1 MSETLKEG
9 AVPGTSFHCS
19 GNGWITQELFL
30 EWFRFFIA
38 NIPPTRPVLLIQDG
52 HASHT
57 TIEVIELASSSNIH
71 ILCLPAHTT
80 HILQSLDVAVFK
92 SFKSHYWKECRRYLA
107 AHPRRIITSEVIA
120 ALLGKSWPLSVTP
133 INIMAGFKKSGSYP
147 LNPGVVHDRQ
157 LMPSKTFHSEPEGQV
172 LETHS
177 GDSPTSPSCSMSDAS
192 PTSLANPSS
201 CTPDFTA
208 QEEERYCRQ
217 YEEGYDLPDP
227 AYMAWLAVRH
237 PEVTS
242 HPSSIATHLSGGHP
256 ESVSEPESSSDVSDA
271 LNQILMLPE
280 PRPSKK
286 RKPALTSRAVTITD
300 CEILDGMKAREE
312 EKAKKEVEKQARKV
326 EREQKKKEPAADK
339 AKKDAEKQARKV
351 EWEQKKKD
359 QEQIK
364 QRGRM
369 KYGKGRKPEKQLRKP

>member
-1 MSETLKEG
+1 M
-9 AVPGTSFHCS
+9 
-19 GNGWITQELFL
+19 
-30 EWFRFFIA
+30 
-38 NIPPTRPVLLIQDG
+38 
-52 HASHT
+52 
-57 TIEVIELASSSNIH
+57 
-71 ILCLPAHTT
+71 
-80 HILQSLDVAVFK
+80 AVFK

-107 AHPRRIITSEVIA
+107 AHPGRIITSEVIA

-147 LNPGVVHDRQ
+147 LNPGVVHDWQ

-177 GDSPTSPSCSMSDAS
+177 GDSPTSPSCSLSDAS

-242 HPSSIATHLSGGHP
+242 HPSSIATHLSGGRP

-271 LNQILMLPE
+271 LSQILMLPE

-300 CEILDGMKAREE
+300 CEVLDGMKAREE
-312 EKAKKEVEKQARKV
+312 EKAKKEAEKQARKV
-326 EREQKKKEPAADK
+326 EREQKKKERAADK

-351 EWEQKKKD
+351 EWEQKKED
-359 QEQIK
+359 QEADKAARKNEVPKRKEAREAAKEAIK
-364 QRGRM
+364 
-369 KYGKGRKPEKQLRKP
+369 GKGHTKDRGNIENAIES